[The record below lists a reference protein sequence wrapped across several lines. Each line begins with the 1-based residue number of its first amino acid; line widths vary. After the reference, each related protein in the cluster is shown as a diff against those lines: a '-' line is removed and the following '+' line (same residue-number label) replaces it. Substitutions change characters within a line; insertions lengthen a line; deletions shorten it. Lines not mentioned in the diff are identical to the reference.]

1 MKLFIDC
8 RMLKSGGI
16 GTYLESLLPYFIKS
30 FECLLLIYPDQK
42 ECLPTEAS
50 SCQIIETDIKTFS
63 LKELFLFPASL
74 KNLINSCDIFYSPYC
89 NVPAGIKIP
98 VLTTI
103 HDIFLLDIP

>member
-42 ECLPTEAS
+42 ECLPDCTAS
-50 SCQIIETDIKTFS
+50 CKIIETDIKTFS
-63 LKELFLFPASL
+63 LKELFLFPGSL
-74 KNLINSCDIFYSPYC
+74 KKIINSFI
-89 NVPAGIKIP
+89 
-98 VLTTI
+98 T
-103 HDIFLLDIP
+103 